1 MHTEN
6 RDFAGERIDK
16 SEADR
21 TVSSEIKLS
30 VRKVLRPED
39 RKNKMDE
46 TLVEQL
52 WRFNPERSKSG
63 SS

>member
-6 RDFAGERIDK
+6 RGFAGERIDE

-21 TVSSEIKLS
+21 AVSSEIKLS
-30 VRKVLRPED
+30 VRKVPRPED

-46 TLVEQL
+46 TLL
-52 WRFNPERSKSG
+52 
-63 SS
+63 